1 MATKKAKKLVEELKK
16 HGEAYALALRAGTV
30 VIIGPPDL
38 RPTPLM
44 AYNETDLIDAEVD
57 RLIQKGV
64 WTVSNH
70 TGKPWNLEVYI
81 LPRV

>member
-1 MATKKAKKLVEELKK
+1 MATEKAKKLVEELKK
-16 HGEAYALALRAGTV
+16 HGEAYALVIRGGTV

-44 AYNETDLIDAEVD
+44 AYNEADLIDAEVN

-70 TGKPWNLEVYI
+70 TGKPWTLEVYI